1 MEGSGR
7 VKKRKEIG
15 GDGLPRR
22 LRLLAMTWGGGEVG
36 ADSPWIPAGV
46 GSVRRA
52 APTVW
57 TGIGA
62 YCPHVRK
69 DLPPAGEGAPVRTLG
84 RMREKAARAA
94 APESERLA
102 DTLPHLSQA
111 TSSPAGG
118 GTESRRGLD
127 PTVWTG
133 IGAYCPHVRKDLPP
147 AGEGAP
153 VRTLGRMRE
162 KAARAAAPE
171 SERLADTLP
180 HLSQATSSPAG
191 GGTESRRGLDP
202 TVWTGIGARNEL
214 RCMGEGKDPST
225 PLRFAQDDRS
235 GAGKRLGAKR

>member
-1 MEGSGR
+1 MHGELRKLKRLGMEGSGR

-84 RMREKAARAA
+84 RM
-94 APESERLA
+94 
-102 DTLPHLSQA
+102 
-111 TSSPAGG
+111 
-118 GTESRRGLD
+118 
-127 PTVWTG
+127 
-133 IGAYCPHVRKDLPP
+133 
-147 AGEGAP
+147 
-153 VRTLGRMRE
+153 ME